1 METYQVELKG
11 AEAEQIGCRS
21 RLYSLLSSGFRF
33 PSPEIY
39 EGAKTG
45 KFSAEIQAVI
55 TNLPYSGLTA
65 GELGRGTGLSC
76 EEFQSNY
83 IGLFEVGNN
92 DGPPCFLYE
101 AEYAG
106 GRMKVMEEVLRFY
119 HHFGLRLSTEKRD
132 RPDHLASELEFMHLL
147 TFKEAKAMV
156 DGKESG
162 AYLKAERDFL
172 RFHLSDLLMAVGKRV
187 GGNRVLFY
195 TDLAHLAENFCQ
207 KELAY
212 LLTIG
217 KGGKSD

>member
-45 KFSAEIQAVI
+45 KFAAEIQAVI

-65 GELGRGTGLSC
+65 GELGRGTGVSC

-106 GRMKVMEEVLRFY
+106 GRVEGVGGGLRFF
-119 HHFGLRLSTEKRD
+119 HHFWLWLSTRE
-132 RPDHLASELEFMHLL
+132 
-147 TFKEAKAMV
+147 
-156 DGKESG
+156 
-162 AYLKAERDFL
+162 
-172 RFHLSDLLMAVGKRV
+172 
-187 GGNRVLFY
+187 GG
-195 TDLAHLAENFCQ
+195 
-207 KELAY
+207 
-212 LLTIG
+212 
-217 KGGKSD
+217 